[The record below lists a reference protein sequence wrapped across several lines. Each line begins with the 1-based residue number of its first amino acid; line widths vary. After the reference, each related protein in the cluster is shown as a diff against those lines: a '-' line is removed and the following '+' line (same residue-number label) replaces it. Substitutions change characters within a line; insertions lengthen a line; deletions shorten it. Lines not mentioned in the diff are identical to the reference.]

1 MNIKDILT
9 EAPGAGLDE
18 DFEDLQDDFMDP
30 AAWKKLDDR
39 EKYKALIDASLLPKP
54 YNSDVYRWINRQ
66 PGFAGRP
73 QEPPYEI
80 RNGRIDLNKIYQTAR
95 ADYEDR
101 KFGSDITRQ
110 EREHTLN
117 LGAEGRAE
125 LVSKAN
131 ELREMQRQRAREEA
145 KEDSEIAYQRA
156 ETQAEREAIQEKL
169 RQELKHELDVIDAN
183 HKNNMEAINANN
195 TQELTKLDKEHA
207 ETSKERQH
215 AAGESDKDR
224 AERAREREAE
234 RQQAAGESDKDRAE
248 RARDQEAERQ
258 QAERPPT
265 GGGAPPPRPS
275 PRPPTGGGETERPPT
290 GGGAPPP
297 RPSPRPPTGGGGA
310 TPPKPPKPRPHLYSW
325 NPDDI
330 SDVEVKPPRP
340 PTPPTP
346 PLGLPA
352 PTTALPAPE
361 KEVAE
366 EHGAASDTDYQ
377 KKLAQVVAVQDNLR
391 ARRLPKS
398 PVPPVAE
405 SDVDSDGH
413 SVDHADSGEY
423 DYEGDQAKDQLNTI
437 VRAARRL
444 NNILDDNENMPEWV
458 QMKITS
464 AADYIDT
471 AADYIESNQAPSL
484 DEATPKE
491 KEADYG
497 ADYQD
502 MVGRVKKLA
511 GLGPLKTVWD
521 PTKRVYRNVPTAQQ
535 PKK

>member
-275 PRPPTGGGETERPPT
+275 PRPPTGGG
-290 GGGAPPP
+290 
-297 RPSPRPPTGGGGA
+297 GA